1 MSRRRHHRGRPAR
14 ETGALPS
21 VIRFSRGA
29 EVQLQLVPHVELEK
43 LRDGTAT
50 EESWHTL
57 AFRIN
62 VGQVLAQQ
70 YFAHVGDVLNAMARG
85 VVAVA
90 EVGKRFRRV
99 GRFGCTGD
107 EFRAIGAALTLTD
120 DMQEATT
127 RRQQLHA
134 TQTVYA
140 QATQRGAAAAGEFLP
155 RRNQDAHATLRK
167 SSREST

>member
-1 MSRRRHHRGRPAR
+1 MSKRRCKRGRPAR

-21 VIRFSRGA
+21 IIRFSHGA

-43 LRDGTAT
+43 MRDGTAT

-70 YFAHVGDVLNAMARG
+70 HFAHANDVLDAMARG
-85 VVAVA
+85 VVPVA
-90 EVGKRFRRV
+90 EVGRRFKRV

-140 QATQRGAAAAGEFLP
+140 LATQRGAAATGELLP
-155 RRNQDAHATLRK
+155 TRHA
-167 SSREST
+167 

>member
-1 MSRRRHHRGRPAR
+1 MSRRCHHRGRPAR

-70 YFAHVGDVLNAMARG
+70 YFAHVGDVLDAMARG

-140 QATQRGAAAAGEFLP
+140 LATQRGAAAAGELLP
-155 RRNQDAHATLRK
+155 TRHA
-167 SSREST
+167 

>member
-29 EVQLQLVPHVELEK
+29 EVQLVPHVELEK

-70 YFAHVGDVLNAMARG
+70 HFAHVGDVLDAMARG

-90 EVGKRFRRV
+90 EVGKRLRRV

-107 EFRAIGAALTLTD
+107 EFRAIGAALPLTD

-140 QATQRGAAAAGEFLP
+140 LATQRGAAAAGELLP
-155 RRNQDAHATLRK
+155 TRHA
-167 SSREST
+167 

>member
-1 MSRRRHHRGRPAR
+1 MSKRRHHRGRPAR

-43 LRDGTAT
+43 LRDGTAA

-70 YFAHVGDVLNAMARG
+70 HFAHVGDVLDAMARG

-99 GRFGCTGD
+99 GD

-140 QATQRGAAAAGEFLP
+140 LATQRGAAAAGELLP
-155 RRNQDAHATLRK
+155 TRHA
-167 SSREST
+167 

>member
-1 MSRRRHHRGRPAR
+1 MSKRRHHRGRPAR

-43 LRDGTAT
+43 LRDGTAA

-70 YFAHVGDVLNAMARG
+70 HFAHAGDVLDAMARG

-99 GRFGCTGD
+99 GRFGCT
-107 EFRAIGAALTLTD
+107 GAALTLTD

-140 QATQRGAAAAGEFLP
+140 LATQRGAAAAGELLP
-155 RRNQDAHATLRK
+155 TRHA
-167 SSREST
+167 